1 MARRKSAADVAERIL
16 AASLAEA
23 ERAGWSA
30 LRLNRVASAL
40 GMPLTEIYRHY
51 RDADAIAE
59 AWLAKADRAMLAAAS
74 VPGLARR
81 PPHERLART
90 LLAWLEVLAPHRRVT
105 RDMLLGKLYPGHP
118 HHLLALVF
126 RLSRS
131 VQWWREAA
139 HLDAPPPRR
148 QVEEIGLTW
157 IFAATVACWAVDAS
171 PDRTAT
177 RVFVDR
183 ALSAADALMARW
195 PRGVRAATS
204 QR

>member
-1 MARRKSAADVAERIL
+1 MARRKTAADLAERIL

-23 ERAGWSA
+23 ERVGWPA
-30 LRLNRVASAL
+30 LRLSHVAAEL
-40 GMPLTEIYRHY
+40 GVPLTEIYRHY

-59 AWLAKADRAMLAAAS
+59 AWLAKADRAMLGAAA

-81 PPHERLART
+81 PPRERLERT
-90 LLAWLEVLAPHRRVT
+90 LLAWLAALAPHRRVT
-105 RDMLLGKLYPGHP
+105 RDILLGKLYPGHP

-126 RLSRS
+126 RLSRT

-157 IFAATVACWAVDAS
+157 IFAATVACWTADAS
-171 PDRTAT
+171 PDQTAT
-177 RVFVDR
+177 RVFLDR
-183 ALSAADALMARW
+183 ALAGADALMARW
-195 PRGVRAATS
+195 PRAATS
-204 QR
+204 QQ